1 MRKPLVGTGW
11 KMNHGIAATEAYARR
26 LLTLLPQDAANLL
39 DIFVLPPFV
48 SLSTAA
54 RELAG
59 SAVAIGGQTMHWDAS
74 GAWTGEISAPM
85 LAEVGCRFVELAHS
99 ERLQHFGETYDL
111 VRLKVDAA
119 ILAGLE
125 PILCLGETAEDR
137 RMEQSDSVL
146 LDQLTTALA
155 GQTAGTLPRVVL
167 AYEPR
172 WAIGVAEAAPPAY
185 VARRH
190 AGLRAM
196 VAEGWGEAAA
206 TATRIIY
213 GGSVSPA
220 NGAEL
225 SAIADVDGLFI
236 GRAAWTPEG
245 FAAMIRIVAATAGV
259 AGQAMPP
266 KNEQQGSSIPR

>member
-11 KMNHGIAATEAYARR
+11 KMNHGIAATEAYARGLR
-26 LLTLLPQDAANLL
+26 ALLSAEPVGGL

-48 SLSTAA
+48 SLSAA
-54 RELAG
+54 AGAFAG
-59 SAVAIGGQTMHWDAS
+59 SPVSIGGQTMHWDAS

-85 LAEVGCRFVELAHS
+85 LVEAGCRFVELAHS
-99 ERLQHFGETYDL
+99 ERLQHFGETYEL

-125 PILCLGETAEDR
+125 PILCLGESAEDR

-146 LDQLTTALA
+146 LDQVTTALA
-155 GQTAGTLPRVVL
+155 GQTAETLPRAVL

-172 WAIGVAEAAPPAY
+172 WAIGATEAAPPAY

-190 AGLRAM
+190 AALRAM
-196 VAEGWGEAAA
+196 LVDGWGEPAAM
-206 TATRIIY
+206 ATRIIY

-220 NGAEL
+220 NGEEL
-225 SAIADVDGLFI
+225 IALPHVDGLFI

-245 FAAMIRIVAATAGV
+245 FAAMIRIVAKAKA
-259 AGQAMPP
+259 A
-266 KNEQQGSSIPR
+266 

>member
-26 LLTLLPQDAANLL
+26 LRTLLQGEPVDQL

-54 RELAG
+54 HEFAG
-59 SAVAIGGQTMHWDAS
+59 SPVAIGGQTMHWDVS

-111 VRLKVDAA
+111 VRRKVDAA
-119 ILAGLE
+119 MSAGLE
-125 PILCLGETAEDR
+125 PILCLGESAEDR
-137 RMEQSDSVL
+137 RMEQADSVL

-155 GQTAGTLPRVVL
+155 GQTAETLPRVVL

-172 WAIGVAEAAPPAY
+172 WAIGGAEAAPPSY
-185 VARRH
+185 VLRRH
-190 AGLRAM
+190 AALRESL
-196 VAEGWGEAAA
+196 VTGWGEAAA
-206 TATRIIY
+206 MATRIIY

-220 NGAEL
+220 NGEEL
-225 SAIADVDGLFI
+225 IALENVDGLFI

-245 FAAMIRIVAATAGV
+245 FATMIRIVADGTSEA
-259 AGQAMPP
+259 
-266 KNEQQGSSIPR
+266 

>member
-11 KMNHGIAATEAYARR
+11 KMNHGIAATEAYAHR
-26 LLTLLPQDAANLL
+26 LLPLLPEGSADGL

-54 RELAG
+54 RAFSG
-59 SAVAIGGQTMHWDAS
+59 SPVAIGGQTMHWDAAGS
-74 GAWTGEISAPM
+74 WTGEISAAM

-99 ERLQHFGETYDL
+99 ERLQHFGETYEL

-119 ILAGLE
+119 ILADLE
-125 PILCLGETAEDR
+125 PILCLGESAEDR
-137 RMEQSDSVL
+137 RMDQSDSVL
-146 LDQLTTALA
+146 QDQLTTALA
-155 GQTAGTLPRVVL
+155 GQTAATLPRVVL

-185 VARRH
+185 VAQRH
-190 AGLRAM
+190 AALRAAL
-196 VAEGWGEAAA
+196 AEGWGEPAAM
-206 TATRIIY
+206 ATRIIY

-225 SAIADVDGLFI
+225 IALPDVDGLFI

-245 FAAMIRIVAATAGV
+245 FAAMVRIVAEAKLRAD
-259 AGQAMPP
+259 
-266 KNEQQGSSIPR
+266 

>member
-11 KMNHGIAATEAYARR
+11 KMNHGLAATEAYAHR
-26 LLTLLPQDAANLL
+26 LLALLAERPATGL

-54 RELAG
+54 RAFAG
-59 SAVAIGGQTMHWDAS
+59 SPVAIGGQTMHWDAS
-74 GAWTGEISAPM
+74 GAWTGEISGPM
-85 LAEVGCRFVELAHS
+85 LAEAGCRFVELAHS
-99 ERLQHFGETYDL
+99 ERLQHFAETYDL
-111 VRLKVDAA
+111 VRRKVDAA

-125 PILCLGETAEDR
+125 PILCLGESAEDR
-137 RMEQSDSVL
+137 RMDQSDSVL
-146 LDQLTTALA
+146 HDQLMTALA
-155 GQTAGTLPRVVL
+155 GQTAETVPRVVL

-172 WAIGVAEAAPPAY
+172 WAIGAAEAAAPSY

-190 AGLRAM
+190 AGLRAT

-206 TATRIIY
+206 MATRIIY

-225 SAIADVDGLFI
+225 SASPDVDGLFI

-245 FAAMIRIVAATAGV
+245 FAAMIRIVAEANPTA
-259 AGQAMPP
+259 
-266 KNEQQGSSIPR
+266 

>member
-1 MRKPLVGTGW
+1 
-11 KMNHGIAATEAYARR
+11 MNHGIAATESYARR
-26 LLTLLPQDAANLL
+26 LLALLAEEQLNGL
-39 DIFVLPPFV
+39 DMFVLPPFV

-54 RELAG
+54 REFSG
-59 SAVAIGGQTMHWDAS
+59 SPVAIGGQTMHWDAS

-119 ILAGLE
+119 IVAGLE
-125 PILCLGETAEDR
+125 PILCLGESAEDR
-137 RMEQSDSVL
+137 RMEQADNVL
-146 LDQLTTALA
+146 HDQVTTALA
-155 GQTAGTLPRVVL
+155 GQTAETLPQVVL

-172 WAIGVAEAAPPAY
+172 WAIGVAEAAPPSY

-190 AGLRAM
+190 AALRAAL
-196 VAEGWGEAAA
+196 VEGWGEAAA
-206 TATRIIY
+206 MATRIIY

-220 NGAEL
+220 NGEEL
-225 SAIADVDGLFI
+225 FALENVDGLFI

-245 FAAMIRIVAATAGV
+245 FAAMIRIVAEGRREA
-259 AGQAMPP
+259 
-266 KNEQQGSSIPR
+266 

>member
-11 KMNHGIAATEAYARR
+11 KMNHGIAATEDYARR
-26 LLTLLPQDAANLL
+26 LIELLSGQDVGGL

-54 RELAG
+54 RAFAG
-59 SAVAIGGQTMHWDAS
+59 SPVAIGGQTMHWDAS

-85 LAEVGCRFVELAHS
+85 LTEVGCRYVELAHS
-99 ERLQHFGETYDL
+99 ERLQHFGEAYEL

-125 PILCLGETAEDR
+125 PILCLGESAEDK
-137 RMEQSDSVL
+137 RMGQCDSVL
-146 LDQLTTALA
+146 HDQVTTALA
-155 GQTAGTLPRVVL
+155 GQTAGTVPRIVL

-172 WAIGVAEAAPPAY
+172 WAIGGAEAAPPGY
-185 VARRH
+185 VAKRH
-190 AGLRAM
+190 AALRAM
-196 VAEGWGEAAA
+196 LVDGWGEAAA
-206 TATRIIY
+206 MATRIIY

-220 NGAEL
+220 NGDEL
-225 SAIADVDGLFI
+225 IALPNVDGLFI

-245 FAAMIRIVAATAGV
+245 FAAMIRIVAEGKRAA
-259 AGQAMPP
+259 
-266 KNEQQGSSIPR
+266 

>member
-26 LLTLLPQDAANLL
+26 LRTLLPADAGDRL

-48 SLSTAA
+48 SLTTAA
-54 RELAG
+54 REFAG
-59 SAVAIGGQTMHWDAS
+59 SAVAIGGQTMHWDAA

-85 LAEVGCRFVELAHS
+85 LAEAGCRFVELAHS

-125 PILCLGETAEDR
+125 PILCLGESAEDK
-137 RMEQSDSVL
+137 RMGQSDSVL
-146 LDQLTTALA
+146 HDQVMTALA
-155 GQTAGTLPRVVL
+155 GQTPDTVPRVVL

-172 WAIGVAEAAPPAY
+172 WAIGVTEAAPAAY
-185 VARRH
+185 VAQRH
-190 AGLRAM
+190 AALRQTL
-196 VAEGWGEAAA
+196 AEGWGEAAA
-206 TATRIIY
+206 AATRIIY

-220 NGAEL
+220 NGEEL
-225 SAIADVDGLFI
+225 IALDNVDGLFI

-245 FAAMIRIVAATAGV
+245 FATMIRIVAEGT
-259 AGQAMPP
+259 
-266 KNEQQGSSIPR
+266 RTT

>member
-26 LLTLLPQDAANLL
+26 LLALLREDPADGL

-54 RELAG
+54 REFAG
-59 SAVAIGGQTMHWDAS
+59 SPVAIGGQTMHWDAS

-85 LAEVGCRFVELAHS
+85 LAEIGCRFVELAHS

-119 ILAGLE
+119 LQGGLE
-125 PILCLGETAEDR
+125 PILCLGESAEDR
-137 RMEQSDSVL
+137 RMGQSDSVL
-146 LDQLTTALA
+146 REQVTTALA
-155 GQTAGTLPRVVL
+155 SVTAGMLPRVVL

-172 WAIGVAEAAPPAY
+172 WAIGVAEAAPPSY
-185 VARRH
+185 VAERH
-190 AGLRAM
+190 AGLRETLADC
-196 VAEGWGEAAA
+196 WGEPAA

-225 SAIADVDGLFI
+225 IALENVDGLFI

-245 FAAMIRIVAATAGV
+245 FAAMIRIVAEAKQEAD
-259 AGQAMPP
+259 
-266 KNEQQGSSIPR
+266 GSF

>member
-26 LLTLLPQDAANLL
+26 LLTLLPEEAVDGL

-54 RELAG
+54 REFAG
-59 SAVAIGGQTMHWDAS
+59 SPVAIGGQTMHWDAC
-74 GAWTGEISAPM
+74 GAWTGEVSAPM

-99 ERLQHFGETYDL
+99 ERLQHFNETYDL

-119 ILAGLE
+119 MLAGLE
-125 PILCLGETAEDR
+125 PILCLGESAEDR

-146 LDQLTTALA
+146 HDQLTTALA
-155 GQTAGTLPRVVL
+155 GQSAESLPRVVL

-172 WAIGVAEAAPPAY
+172 WAIGGAEAAPPDY

-190 AGLRAM
+190 DVLRETL
-196 VAEGWGEAAA
+196 VEGWGEAAA
-206 TATRIIY
+206 AATRIIY

-225 SAIADVDGLFI
+225 IALENVDGLFI

-245 FAAMIRIVAATAGV
+245 FATMIRIVADGTRA
-259 AGQAMPP
+259 
-266 KNEQQGSSIPR
+266 R

>member
-11 KMNHGIAATEAYARR
+11 KMNHGIAATEAYTRR
-26 LLTLLPQDAANLL
+26 LLALLAEDNVDGLE
-39 DIFVLPPFV
+39 IFILPSFV

-59 SAVAIGGQTMHWDAS
+59 SPVAIGGQTMHWEES

-99 ERLQHFGETYDL
+99 ERLQHFAETYDL

-119 ILAGLE
+119 IRAGLE
-125 PILCLGETAEDR
+125 PILCLGESAEDR

-146 LDQLTTALA
+146 HDQLMTALA
-155 GQTAGTLPRVVL
+155 GQTAETVPRVVL

-172 WAIGVAEAAPPAY
+172 WAIGVAGAAPPSY

-190 AGLRAM
+190 AALRAT
-196 VAEGWGEAAA
+196 VAEGWGETAAMA
-206 TATRIIY
+206 IRIIY

-225 SAIADVDGLFI
+225 IALENVDGLFI

-245 FAAMIRIVAATAGV
+245 FSAMIRIVADATRSA
-259 AGQAMPP
+259 
-266 KNEQQGSSIPR
+266 